1 MEITTWIIKKV
12 MDADWTAATPNSLGK
27 GVQLMGT
34 YEAMDLMVNFATL
47 IVAVIAFGITAN
59 KKK

>member
-1 MEITTWIIKKV
+1 M